1 MVKLAFSSNAF
12 KKTTLTEAVE
22 TIANA
27 GYRGVE
33 IMADRPHA
41 YPPQFGPAERQALC
55 QQFRRLRVHASNVN
69 AFTLFA
75 AGDTYHPT
83 WLEAD
88 AAERQRRIDHT
99 IAAIDLAADIGAP
112 TVSLQ
117 PGGPLIGTGLSREQA
132 GQRFA
137 EGLATVLLKARQRK
151 VILAIE
157 PEPGLFLQTSAEYLA
172 FKQQFFPDEPL
183 LKMNCDLGHLYCVG
197 DDPADVLRT
206 MPQEIAH
213 IHLEDISKNHVH
225 QHLPLGKGD
234 MDIPGILKTI
244 KTSGYKGW
252 VTVELYPYVTTAGK
266 VAEQAMAYLSK
277 RRSR

>member
-1 MVKLAFSSNAF
+1 MLKLAFSSNAF
-12 KKTTLTEAVE
+12 KKTTLTEAVDA
-22 TIANA
+22 IAGA

-33 IMADRPHA
+33 IMADLPHA

-55 QQFRRLRVHASNVN
+55 QQFRRLRLRASNVN

-88 AAERQRRIDHT
+88 PAERQRRIDHT
-99 IAAIDLAADIGAP
+99 VAAVDLAADIGAP
-112 TVSLQ
+112 SVSLQ

-137 EGLATVLLKARQRK
+137 EGLATVLPKARERK
-151 VILAIE
+151 VTLAIE

-172 FKQQFFPDEPL
+172 FKQQFFADEPL

-197 DDPADVLRT
+197 DDPAEVLRT
-206 MPQEIAH
+206 MPGEIAH

-244 KTSGYKGW
+244 RNSAYHGW
-252 VTVELYPYVTTAGK
+252 VTVELYPYVSTAGE
-266 VAEQAMAYLSK
+266 VAQQAMAYLS
-277 RRSR
+277 RHRSR